1 MRKSTSFCAVFL
13 LMVMSRRDVLGDYIN
28 KPLANTLGVL
38 VVLVT
43 VALGLLKL
51 QQVVGAL

>member
-1 MRKSTSFCAVFL
+1 MNRK
-13 LMVMSRRDVLGDYIN
+13 DVLGDYVN

-43 VALGLLKL
+43 VALGLLKIL
-51 QQVVGAL
+51 QAAGAFQQ